1 MRTFRIFLCLLV
13 LFPTSSFAVSGMLD
27 PTTTV
32 DQLSLLIKQ
41 YTVLINQLQA
51 ENTILKNEMM
61 KANIK
66 IPLSDFSGAIAQTL
80 PTQLGTA
87 TSATISTT
95 STSSTV
101 PVISTST
108 VTSITNPD
116 YRAFV
121 TQIHKDWG
129 AIQKAYALPEA
140 SRLAGYEFIQT
151 G

>member
-41 YTVLINQLQA
+41 YTVLISQLQA

-80 PTQLGTA
+80 PTQLTTA
-87 TSATISTT
+87 TSTSAVLPLTTT
-95 STSSTV
+95 SSVS
-101 PVISTST
+101 
-108 VTSITNPD
+108 SITNPE
-116 YRAFV
+116 YRSFV
-121 TQIHKDWG
+121 TQIHKDWT
-129 AIQKAYALPEA
+129 AIQKAYALPEG
-140 SRLAGYEFIQT
+140 SYLAGYEFVQT